1 MASTASNHVSC
12 GYNGHYHLYMT
23 ITQNKRDASTNQSN
37 VTVKMYAQSDSAS
50 YGAYNL
56 DASGNTVKMTVNGKQ
71 VVNKTI
77 AMDFRNK
84 ATVQLA
90 SWTGAISHGSD
101 GSKKLDCSGS
111 FTISGSSYLSGG
123 NISCSIQLESIPR
136 ATKPTLSASTVALG
150 SAVTIKIAPA
160 VSSWT
165 HNLYYRVGTGS
176 WVRFATG
183 VKSNYAWAVPL
194 AIADNFPSATSGT
207 ITIGVNA
214 YNGSTLIG
222 GTQTINLNITI
233 PASVAPSVSSVS
245 VSEREQPIQLFGAGY
260 VQGKSRFLVN
270 SSASGAYGSWIT
282 GYRFDVGSQSYTNTS
297 NSYEMQETVRDSGTV
312 TIKVTVTDS
321 RGRTASRSIT
331 VSVLPYSVPQIT
343 GFDCSRC
350 GDAKGTVNNSGEF
363 LKVYMAFS
371 VSPLNNNNTGKYKLE
386 YCQTGASSWT
396 ALTSGDSYNYNGTF
410 ISSAALLN
418 SANSYQVRLT
428 VWDSFTSSVIVRE
441 VGTAV
446 RLLSYI
452 VKKTALAIGKFA
464 EVANAFDVALPAV
477 FRGSVWCAGN
487 DLTVENNFVS
497 KGNINAWKDVGISG
511 GLSVSGD
518 SAVSGT
524 LYANG
529 NINANKDIGVTG
541 NLWFSQDGGA
551 FFVTTSDGKQLNL
564 LDLYNVNKDT
574 VLGWGQYANK
584 SGGTL
589 ICGHDIAFNVSSGAS
604 DASYHPYYRR
614 GHSIDVRMGTA
625 GYVTSGTKEFYFTI
639 PLGKPVVG
647 NPNVSVSSINGLI
660 IRQNSKYIIKA
671 DWVQPDRYSAYIRN
685 NNAVSVIAFW
695 NNATNAANN
704 SSVGIDVNIRITF
717 S

>member
-1 MASTASNHVSC
+1 MATSAKNETTC
-12 GYNGHYHLYMT
+12 GYNGHYHLYMA
-23 ITQNKRDASTNQSN
+23 IKVNSQNANTNQSN
-37 VTVKMYAQSDSAS
+37 VTVTMYAQSDSSS

-56 DASGNTVKMTVNGKQ
+56 DASGNTVKMTVNNKQ
-71 VVNKTI
+71 VVSKTM
-77 AMDFRNK
+77 AMDFRNR
-84 ATVQLA
+84 ATVNLG
-90 SWTGAISHGSD
+90 SWTGNISHGAD
-101 GSKKLDCSGS
+101 GKKTLACSGS
-111 FTISGSSYLSGG
+111 FSISGSSYLSNGS
-123 NISCSIQLESIPR
+123 ISCSIVLDQIPR

-150 SAVTIKIAPA
+150 SAVTIGIAPA
-160 VSSWT
+160 VSTWT

-207 ITIGVNA
+207 ITIGVNT

-245 VSEREQPIQLFGAGY
+245 VSEREQQIQLFGAGY

-371 VSPLNNNNTGKYKLE
+371 VSSLNNNNTGKYKLE

-396 ALTSGDSYNYNGTF
+396 ALTSGDSYSYSGTF
-410 ISSAALLN
+410 ISSTALLN
-418 SANSYQVRLT
+418 SANSYKVRLT

-452 VKKTALAIGKFA
+452 VKKTAIAIGKIPEKDSTF
-464 EVANAFDVALPAV
+464 EVALETV
-477 FRGSVWCAGN
+477 FNRYASFMSG
-487 DLTVENNFVS
+487 
-497 KGNINAWKDVGISG
+497 VGIA
-511 GLSVSGD
+511 GD
-518 SAVSGT
+518 LKA
-524 LYANG
+524 YG
-529 NINANKDIGVTG
+529 NINANRDIGLAG
-541 NLWFSQDGGA
+541 NIW
-551 FFVTTSDGKQLNL
+551 TTNQSKIYSTNVDGKQKVVMVLCDSDN
-564 LDLYNVNKDT
+564 DLSIGYGSWINKDGDT
-574 VLGWGQYANK
+574 YLRGRDVYL
-584 SGGTL
+584 
-589 ICGHDIAFNVSSGAS
+589 GAS
-604 DASYHPYYRR
+604 STASYTTYRPYYRR
-614 GHSIDVRMGTA
+614 GDSIDVRMGTA

-647 NPNVSVSSINGLI
+647 NPSVSVSSINGLI
-660 IRQNSKYIIKA
+660 IRQNSKYIIKS

-695 NNATNAANN
+695 NNTTNAENN
-704 SSVGIDVNIRITF
+704 SPVGIDANIRITF

>member
-1 MASTASNHVSC
+1 MATSAKNETTC

-23 ITQNKRDASTNQSN
+23 IKVNSQNANTNQSN
-37 VTVKMYAQSDSAS
+37 VTVTMYAQSDSSS

-56 DASGNTVKMTVNGKQ
+56 DASGNSVKMTVNGSQ
-71 VVNKTI
+71 VINKTM
-77 AMDFRNK
+77 AMDFRNR
-84 ATVQLA
+84 ATVNLG
-90 SWTGAISHGSD
+90 SWTGNISHGAD
-101 GSKKLDCSGS
+101 GKKTLACSGS
-111 FTISGSSYLSGG
+111 FSISGSSYLSNGS
-123 NISCSIQLESIPR
+123 ISCSIVLDQIPR
-136 ATKPTLSASTVALG
+136 ATKPTLSASTIALG
-150 SAVTIKIAPA
+150 SAVTIGIAPA

-176 WVRFATG
+176 WTCFATG
-183 VKSNYAWAVPL
+183 VKANYAWTLPL
-194 AIADNFPSATSGT
+194 IIANSFPSATSGT
-207 ITIGVNA
+207 ITIGVNT

-222 GTQTINLNITI
+222 STQTINLNITI

-260 VQGKSRFLVN
+260 IQSKSRFLVN

-312 TIKVTVTDS
+312 TIKVTATDS

-350 GDAKGTVNNSGEF
+350 GDTKGAINNSGEF

-371 VSPLNNNNTGKYKLE
+371 VSSLNNNNTGKYKLE

-396 ALTSGDSYNYNGTF
+396 ALTSGDSYNYSGTF

-452 VKKTALAIGKFA
+452 VKRFAIAIGKIP
-464 EVANAFDVALPAV
+464 EIDNIFDVALETI
-477 FRGSVWCAGN
+477 FRKKVTMHS
-487 DLTVENNFVS
+487 DLKVNGT
-497 KGNINAWKDVGISG
+497 INTD
-511 GLSVSGD
+511 
-518 SAVSGT
+518 
-524 LYANG
+524 
-529 NINANKDIGVTG
+529 KDIGTYASM
-541 NLWFSQDGGA
+541 WFNNPANHSI
-551 FFVTTSDGKQLNL
+551 FVTLSDGSQIEA
-564 LDLYNVNKDT
+564 VNWHDGNNMSI
-574 VLGWGQYANK
+574 GWGNYSQKKGGLCLGGVDIVHRVSATAN
-584 SGGTL
+584 
-589 ICGHDIAFNVSSGAS
+589 NVE
-604 DASYHPYYRR
+604 YRPYYRR
-614 GHSIDVRMGTA
+614 GDSIDVRMGTA
-625 GYVTSGTKEFYFTI
+625 GYVTSGTKEFYFAI

-647 NPNVSVSSINGLI
+647 NPTVSVSSINGLI
-660 IRQNSKYIIKA
+660 MRQNSKYIIKA
-671 DWVQPDRYSAYIRN
+671 DWVQPDRYSAAVRD
-685 NNAVSVIAFW
+685 NNAISVIAFW

-704 SSVGIDVNIRITF
+704 SPVGIDANIRITF

>member
-1 MASTASNHVSC
+1 MATSAKKETTC
-12 GYNGHYHLYMT
+12 GYNGHYHLYMA
-23 ITQNKRDASTNQSN
+23 IKVNSQNANTNQSN
-37 VTVKMYAQSDSAS
+37 VTVTMYAQSDSSS

-56 DASGNTVKMTVNGKQ
+56 DASGNTVKMIVNGSQ
-71 VVNKTI
+71 VVSKTM
-77 AMDFRNK
+77 AMDFRNR
-84 ATVQLA
+84 ATVNLG
-90 SWTGAISHGSD
+90 SWTGNISHGAD
-101 GSKKLDCSGS
+101 GKKTLACSGS
-111 FTISGSSYLSGG
+111 FSISGSSYLSNGS
-123 NISCSIQLESIPR
+123 ISCSIVLDQIPR
-136 ATKPTLSASTVALG
+136 ATKPTLAASTVALG
-150 SAVTIKIAPA
+150 SAVTIGIAPA

-165 HNLYYRVGTGS
+165 HNLYYRIGTGS

-207 ITIGVNA
+207 ITIGVNT

-371 VSPLNNNNTGKYKLE
+371 VSSLNNNNTGKYKLE

-396 ALTSGDSYNYNGTF
+396 ALTSGDSYSYSGTF
-410 ISSAALLN
+410 ISSTALLN
-418 SANSYQVRLT
+418 SANSYKVRLT
-428 VWDSFTSSVIVRE
+428 VWDSFTSSVIARE

-452 VKKTALAIGKFA
+452 VKKTAIAIGKIPEKDSTF
-464 EVANAFDVALPAV
+464 EVALETV
-477 FRGSVWCAGN
+477 FNRYASFMSG
-487 DLTVENNFVS
+487 
-497 KGNINAWKDVGISG
+497 VGIA
-511 GLSVSGD
+511 GD
-518 SAVSGT
+518 LKA
-524 LYANG
+524 YG
-529 NINANKDIGVTG
+529 NINANRDIGLAG
-541 NLWFSQDGGA
+541 NIW
-551 FFVTTSDGKQLNL
+551 TTNQSKIYSTNVDGKQKVVMVLCDSDN
-564 LDLYNVNKDT
+564 DLSIGYGSWINKDGDT
-574 VLGWGQYANK
+574 YLRGRDVYL
-584 SGGTL
+584 
-589 ICGHDIAFNVSSGAS
+589 GAS
-604 DASYHPYYRR
+604 STASYTTYRPYYRR
-614 GHSIDVRMGTA
+614 GDSIDVRMGTA

-647 NPNVSVSSINGLI
+647 NPSVSVSSINGLI
-660 IRQNSKYIIKA
+660 IRQNSKYIIKS

-695 NNATNAANN
+695 NNTTNAENN
-704 SSVGIDVNIRITF
+704 SPVGIDANIRITF

>member
-1 MASTASNHVSC
+1 MATSAKNETTC
-12 GYNGHYHLYMT
+12 GYNGHYHLYMA
-23 ITQNKRDASTNQSN
+23 IKVNSQNANTNQSN
-37 VTVKMYAQSDSAS
+37 VTVTMYAKSDSSS

-71 VVNKTI
+71 VVSKTM
-77 AMDFRNK
+77 AMDFRNR
-84 ATVQLA
+84 ATVNLG
-90 SWTGAISHGSD
+90 SWTGNISHGAD
-101 GSKKLDCSGS
+101 GKKTLACSGS
-111 FTISGSSYLSGG
+111 FSISGSSYLSNGS
-123 NISCSIQLESIPR
+123 ISCSIVLDQIPR

-150 SAVTIKIAPA
+150 SAVTIGIAPA
-160 VSSWT
+160 VSTWT

-207 ITIGVNA
+207 ITIGVNT

-233 PASVAPSVSSVS
+233 PASVVPSVSSVS

-371 VSPLNNNNTGKYKLE
+371 VSSLNNNNTGKYKLE
-386 YCQTGASSWT
+386 CCQTGASSWT
-396 ALTSGDSYNYNGTF
+396 ALTSGDSYNYSGTF
-410 ISSAALLN
+410 ISSTALLN

-452 VKKTALAIGKFA
+452 VKKTALAIGKIP
-464 EVANAFDVALPAV
+464 EIDNIFDVALETI
-477 FRGSVWCAGN
+477 FRKKVSMYS
-487 DLTVENNFVS
+487 DLKVNGT
-497 KGNINAWKDVGISG
+497 INTD
-511 GLSVSGD
+511 
-518 SAVSGT
+518 
-524 LYANG
+524 
-529 NINANKDIGVTG
+529 KDIGTYASM
-541 NLWFSQDGGA
+541 WFNNPANHSI
-551 FFVTTSDGKQLNL
+551 FVTLSDGSQIEA
-564 LDLYNVNKDT
+564 VNWHDGNNMSI
-574 VLGWGQYANK
+574 GWGNYSLKKGGLCLGGVDIVHRISATAN
-584 SGGTL
+584 
-589 ICGHDIAFNVSSGAS
+589 NVE
-604 DASYHPYYRR
+604 YRPYYRR
-614 GHSIDVRMGTA
+614 GDSIDVRMGTA
-625 GYVTSGTKEFYFTI
+625 GYVTSGTKEFYFAI
-639 PLGKPVVG
+639 PLGKPVIG
-647 NPNVSVSSINGLI
+647 NPSVSISSINGLI

-671 DWVQPDRYSAYIRN
+671 DWVQPDRYSAAVRD
-685 NNAVSVIAFW
+685 NNAIWVIAFW

-704 SSVGIDVNIRITF
+704 SPVGIDANIRITF